1 MHGLVRLALLSSML
15 LGAATALADE
25 CNEDSAADFNSRIQ
39 ANFTIMESSD
49 TQDVAVQQKIEALQ
63 QKFSEAGKLHTDA
76 LESHDQAA
84 LDEACARYEA
94 ILEEQ
99 ASLGE

>member
-1 MHGLVRLALLSSML
+1 MALLSSML
-15 LGAATALADE
+15 LAASSALAAE
-25 CNEDSAADFNSRIQ
+25 CDEDSAADFNSRIQ

-49 TQDVAVQQKIEALQ
+49 TQDVAVRQQIEALQ

-84 LDEACARYEA
+84 LNEACERYEA
-94 ILEEQ
+94 ILKEQ